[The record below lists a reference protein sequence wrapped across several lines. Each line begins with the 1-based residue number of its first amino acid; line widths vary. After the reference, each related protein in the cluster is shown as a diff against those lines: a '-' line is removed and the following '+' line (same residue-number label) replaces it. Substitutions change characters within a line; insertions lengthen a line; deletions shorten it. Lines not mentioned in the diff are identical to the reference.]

1 MPSTPSPFPGGMP
14 AGFPP
19 FSTSLSTPPITD
31 APATP
36 PIEGKRNLVASI
48 EREEDTKAAA
58 QLDANPAEI
67 PSPLIRVNYLDK

>member
-58 QLDANPAEI
+58 QLDANPAGSKI
-67 PSPLIRVNYLDK
+67 QVF